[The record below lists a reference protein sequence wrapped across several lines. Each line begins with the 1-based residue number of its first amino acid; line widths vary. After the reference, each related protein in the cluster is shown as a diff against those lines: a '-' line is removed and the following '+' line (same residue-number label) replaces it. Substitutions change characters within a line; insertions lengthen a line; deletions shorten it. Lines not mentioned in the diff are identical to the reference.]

1 MKQLQ
6 ILKTGLIYR
15 NPTPHVVS
23 RHAYFP
29 SVIEMDNGEMLATYS
44 IGQAF
49 EAVNLSAYVA
59 RSQDGGES
67 WSEPQPLLCPE
78 LMHLHSSCARLTAFP
93 GGEVVALVTRHDRT
107 EHPYE
112 GLANE
117 ENMGFV
123 PVEILLLRSQDYGV
137 TWSEPQIVEPP
148 LEGPSFELCA
158 PIIELSD
165 GRWVWPTST
174 WRGWDGYEP
183 SGMKMVAFVSHD
195 KGQTWPDYLDV
206 MSDEKREKIYWES
219 KIIELSGGALLAVAW
234 VYDEAFGQD
243 LTNHYSLSHD
253 GGQTWTAPA
262 CTGLQGQ
269 TMAVMELEDSR
280 ILSIYRRMD
289 VPGLWANISHLA
301 GNTWVNGEA
310 LPLWGVKDSN
320 LLDKGNGNMVH
331 DFNELKF
338 GAPCLFREA
347 DGVVFIAFW
356 CYEKLVSNIR
366 WFKLQVAV

>member
-6 ILKTGLIYR
+6 CLNSGIIYR
-15 NPTPHVVS
+15 NPAPHVVS

-29 SVIEMDNGEMLATYS
+29 SAIEMDNGELLATYS

-49 EAVNLSAYVA
+49 EAVDLSAYIA
-59 RSQDGGES
+59 RSQDGGQS
-67 WSEPQPLLCPE
+67 WSEPQPLLPPE

-93 GGEVVALVTRHDRT
+93 GGQVVALVVRHDRT
-107 EHPYE
+107 GHPDE
-112 GLANE
+112 GLANPD
-117 ENMGFV
+117 NIGFV
-123 PVEILLLRSQDYGV
+123 PVEVLLLRSQDYGV

-158 PIIELSD
+158 PIIKLSD
-165 GRWVWPTST
+165 GRWIWPTST
-174 WRGWDGYEP
+174 WRGWDGHEP
-183 SGMKMVAFVSHD
+183 NGMKMVAFVSHD
-195 KGQTWPDYLDV
+195 KGQTWPDYLNV
-206 MSDEKREKIYWES
+206 MSDAKHEKIYWES

-243 LTNHYSLSHD
+243 LTNHYALSHD
-253 GGQTWTAPA
+253 GGQAWTAPV

-269 TMAVMELEDSR
+269 TMAVMELEDNR

-289 VPGLWANISHLA
+289 VPGLWANISHLEDGA
-301 GNTWVNGEA
+301 WVNDEA

-338 GAPCLFREA
+338 GAPCLFRQA

-366 WFKLQVAV
+366 WFKLQVA